1 MGSWQ
6 TKCSFCAGRRRNYIT
21 ETTYKLLLKH
31 SDDFLGSLIE
41 FCWETGCRPQEAWR
55 LRPDHIQFQLQ
66 RCVIPKG
73 LTKRNRGDRHIYC
86 TDRAMQV
93 LNERPAGFEYV
104 FTNSRGTQW
113 NKDNIGKRMDNLKK
127 HVGRRYALY
136 DIRHTWITNRVKKGI
151 PIHMVA
157 KLTCTSIAMIERF
170 YDESDQDAKFMLE
183 ALIDSA

>member
-1 MGSWQ
+1 
-6 TKCSFCAGRRRNYIT
+6 
-21 ETTYKLLLKH
+21 
-31 SDDFLGSLIE
+31 
-41 FCWETGCRPQEAWR
+41 
-55 LRPDHIQFQLQ
+55 
-66 RCVIPKG
+66 
-73 LTKRNRGDRHIYC
+73 
-86 TDRAMQV
+86 
-93 LNERPAGFEYV
+93 
-104 FTNSRGTQW
+104 
-113 NKDNIGKRMDNLKK
+113 MDNLKK